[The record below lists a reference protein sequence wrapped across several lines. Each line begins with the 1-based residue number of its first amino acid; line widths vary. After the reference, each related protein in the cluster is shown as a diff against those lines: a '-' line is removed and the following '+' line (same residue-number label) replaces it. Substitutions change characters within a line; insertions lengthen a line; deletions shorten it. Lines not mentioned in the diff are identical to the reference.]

1 MIHIELSDLQKN
13 VLAFGSTVSA
23 SVKRIWAPIPIPK
36 PNYSFGN
43 RYRNLVLV
51 SDQSINITF
60 PLQNGQQL
68 GLMCNLLNCCYN
80 LIQQKQ
86 FFLCTFLLSFCF
98 IRAKRAYYCIRT
110 VRNNLHSF
118 SVGTTRLILSTDS
131 LQKSFVSLFGH

>member
-1 MIHIELSDLQKN
+1 MYTNCYRTLLQALIKLTQHN
-13 VLAFGSTVSA
+13 SSLWQSF
-23 SVKRIWAPIPIPK
+23 PIQSLPK
-36 PNYSFGN
+36 PNSSFCNG
-43 RYRNLVLV
+43 YRNLVLV
-51 SDQSINITF
+51 SDQSITITF
-60 PLQNGQQL
+60 PLQNGQLL